1 MASLSLMVA
10 VAAYI
15 LPVLVAAI
23 SDTRTLRIPNAVVAF
38 LAATYPLAALLLGHG
53 GDIPMHA
60 LAGLAV
66 FAAAACLFAVNAMGG
81 GDVKLLAAVALWAGP
96 AGVEPLVLATAL
108 LGGVFALAVLVLRWV
123 RGLETAPIPYGVPIA
138 LAAFLLAPSIFAA

>member
-53 GDIPMHA
+53 GDI
-60 LAGLAV
+60 
-66 FAAAACLFAVNAMGG
+66 AAAACLFAVNAMGG